1 MEEEDTFSQSQLIVF
16 KPHYARTNLKKFLTR
31 KLDKFTLFTHSLVG
45 WILENVSIF
54 FFSIKLTFQ
63 ARKIHILEST
73 FFAKIEL
80 IMWTS
85 ICVQDFMTG
94 KNFSFNQCH
103 LKRVLQ
109 ALGFQI
115 TWITIFWFCA
125 QRSWE
130 TNCNNFLVLWKFM
143 GNHFYFF

>member
-1 MEEEDTFSQSQLIVF
+1 MEEEDTFSPSQLIIF
-16 KPHYARTNLKKFLTR
+16 KPHYASTNLKKF
-31 KLDKFTLFTHSLVG
+31 
-45 WILENVSIF
+45 WLENLTSLLYLPIPLLAESWKMCQF

-80 IMWTS
+80 IMWAS
-85 ICVQDFMTG
+85 IWVQDFMTG

-115 TWITIFWFCA
+115 TWITIFWFRA